1 MGVAGA
7 SGGKPSAGGCS
18 RWDSTANLL
27 SFLEEEVVCSRGRRP
42 LVPVIAADRLE
53 AVPRSVLGA
62 ASYTAQMQRH
72 FASLSKQHVSLL
84 RDGARLLI

>member
-1 MGVAGA
+1 
-7 SGGKPSAGGCS
+7 
-18 RWDSTANLL
+18 
-27 SFLEEEVVCSRGRRP
+27 VVCSRGRRP